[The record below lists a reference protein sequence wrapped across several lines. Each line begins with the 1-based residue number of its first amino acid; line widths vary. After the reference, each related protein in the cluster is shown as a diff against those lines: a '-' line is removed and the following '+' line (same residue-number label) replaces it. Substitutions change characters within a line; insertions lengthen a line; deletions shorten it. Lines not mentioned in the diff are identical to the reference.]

1 MPVLPRP
8 SSSPI
13 GKLSRKPSGITVW
26 KNSSTES
33 CRSVVAPQAEQENEF
48 AAREFRQTINNWF
61 GCLLLKVR
69 PRMWRTLMFSLS
81 SFTKVY
87 PLFFFLCLFLLLLI
101 MCFVWGFL
109 FAFYDRV
116 SLCSLGCPGT
126 LD

>member
-87 PLFFFLCLFLLLLI
+87 PLFFFLVFVFAVVDYVFCLGFFVCFL
-101 MCFVWGFL
+101 
-109 FAFYDRV
+109 
-116 SLCSLGCPGT
+116 
-126 LD
+126 